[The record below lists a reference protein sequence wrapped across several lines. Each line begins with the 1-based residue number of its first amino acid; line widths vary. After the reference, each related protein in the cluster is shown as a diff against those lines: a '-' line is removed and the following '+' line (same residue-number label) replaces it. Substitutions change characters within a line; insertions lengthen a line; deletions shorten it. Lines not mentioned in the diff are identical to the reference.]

1 MGTDI
6 KAASERVQAVAAG
19 NQRSA
24 RSRRLSD
31 LSVGESARVLRL
43 EGPRL
48 FRRRLMELGLVP
60 GTEVEVVNV
69 APLGDPIELEVRDCR
84 LSIRRDEGE
93 QILVSADKRGLKVLA

>member
-1 MGTDI
+1 
-6 KAASERVQAVAAG
+6 
-19 NQRSA
+19 
-24 RSRRLSD
+24 
-31 LSVGESARVLRL
+31 
-43 EGPRL
+43 
-48 FRRRLMELGLVP
+48 MELGLVP